1 MDQKE
6 IEWTGMRIGLI
17 WLRINHRWDRVNMV
31 MNLRTMQTG
40 RELPD
45 KLSE

>member
-6 IEWTGMRIGLI
+6 IEWREMRTGFIR
-17 WLRINHRWDRVNMV
+17 LRVNHRWDRINTV
-31 MNLRTMQTG
+31 MKLRTVQTG

-45 KLSE
+45 KLSD